1 MKIAANGFRMVSL
14 SILVCIAGMPA
25 FVDAGAAEGAVV
37 TATLDRAPWRAE
49 RAQATTLAIAG
60 KPQLNFAA
68 TRQAGGV
75 QIINVML
82 PLKRAGDYEGSY
94 SFAAHASPGDKPT
107 ANFSVPARS
116 DDLMEK
122 SFGLLGTLVI
132 ERYDAAAKTL
142 SGYFSFSGET
152 RGHGAK
158 IAIADGKFVDVPVD
172 PTVTP

>member
-1 MKIAANGFRMVSL
+1 MKIPADGFRAVSL
-14 SILVCIAGMPA
+14 SMLVCIAAMPA
-25 FVDAGAAEGAVV
+25 FVDAGTAEQAVV
-37 TATLDRAPWRAE
+37 TVAVDGAPWRAE

-60 KPQLNFAA
+60 KPQLNLAA
-68 TRQAGGV
+68 TRQSGGM
-75 QIINVML
+75 QIVNVML

-94 SFAAHASPGDKPT
+94 LFAAHAPPGNAPT

-132 ERYDAAAKTL
+132 DHYDAAAKTL
-142 SGYFSFSGET
+142 SGHFSFNGET

-158 IAIADGKFVDVPVD
+158 IVMTDGKFVGVPVD
-172 PTVTP
+172 PAVAP